1 MIAKSFIAAAAV
13 ATGLV
18 AAIPAQQAEAK
29 PHFDINIGVGV
40 PGYYPGYG
48 YGGGYYPVIDPG
60 YGGGYG
66 ISCHKG
72 RKIVKW
78 SGFHNVNP
86 VDCSAPVYQYN
97 AWKSGLPYRVKVS
110 TSGNIIKVKPLY

>member
-1 MIAKSFIAAAAV
+1 MLIKSLIAAAAV

-18 AAIPAQQAEAK
+18 AAIPAEKAEAK
-29 PHFDINIGVGV
+29 VVINVGVGG
-40 PGYYPGYG
+40 PGYYPDYG
-48 YGGGYYPVIDPG
+48 YGGYYPVIDPPFH
-60 YGGGYG
+60 G

-78 SGFHNVNP
+78 NGFHHVNA

-97 AWKSGLPYRVKVS
+97 AWKGGMAFRVKVS
-110 TSGNIIKVKPLY
+110 ASGHIIKVKPLAW